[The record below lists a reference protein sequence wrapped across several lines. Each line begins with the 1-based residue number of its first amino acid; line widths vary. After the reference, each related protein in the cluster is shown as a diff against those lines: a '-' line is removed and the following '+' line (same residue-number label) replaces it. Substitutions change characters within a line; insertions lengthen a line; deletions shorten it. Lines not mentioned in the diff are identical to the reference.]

1 MVYKSYAKKK
11 KAFTINDFL
20 AYKNN
25 NKLGSQKSENSVS
38 IYRHINHMEVLN
50 IVFQACRRSGGKLG
64 VEGTTSFDR
73 ASLQIFI
80 D

>member
-1 MVYKSYAKKK
+1 
-11 KAFTINDFL
+11 
-20 AYKNN
+20 
-25 NKLGSQKSENSVS
+25 
-38 IYRHINHMEVLN
+38 MEVLN